1 MKQAV
6 LVIDVQESF
15 RRRPYWDEK
24 ELPAFYAALR
34 QVLDQAADM
43 GIPAV
48 RIFHHEPDAPADDP
62 FSPQSG
68 LVRTLEE
75 IHYAPVATFHKTV
88 HSALYAKDQKG
99 TTLEQWLREQGIE
112 EVIVCGIRTEQCC
125 ETTTRH
131 ASDAGFQVRFVADAT
146 LTFPMVSATGRRY
159 TAADI
164 RDRTTLVLDGRFARI
179 VDATGALAG

>member
-15 RRRPYWDEK
+15 RRRPYWDES
-24 ELPAFYAALR
+24 ELPAFRRTMQEL
-34 QVLDQAADM
+34 LDRASLA
-43 GIPAV
+43 GVPAV
-48 RIFHHEPDAPADDP
+48 RIFHHEPDAEVSDP
-62 FSPQSG
+62 FSPGSG
-68 LVRTLEE
+68 LVRTLEG
-75 IHYAPVATFHKTV
+75 IRYTPVETFHKTV
-88 HSALYAKDQKG
+88 HSALYACDAHG
-99 TTLEQWLREQGIE
+99 TTLEQWLRTHDIG
-112 EVIVCGIRTEQCC
+112 EVLVCGIRTEQCC

-146 LTFPMVSATGRRY
+146 LTFPMVSAAGRRY

-179 VDATGALAG
+179 VAAARALEA

>member
-15 RRRPYWDEK
+15 RLRPYWDEK

-34 QVLDQAADM
+34 QVLDQAAAA
-43 GIPAV
+43 GIPALA
-48 RIFHHEPDAPADDP
+48 IFHHEPDAPADDP
-62 FSPQSG
+62 FSPRSG
-68 LVRTLEE
+68 LVRTLAD
-75 IHYAPVATFHKTV
+75 IRYTPAATFHKTV
-88 HSALYAKDQKG
+88 HSALYSGDRNG
-99 TTLEQWLREQGIE
+99 TTLEHWLREHGIE

-146 LTFPMVSATGRRY
+146 LTFPMVSAAGRRY

-164 RDRTTLVLDGRFARI
+164 RERTTLVLDGRFARI
-179 VDATGALAG
+179 VDAAEPLAG